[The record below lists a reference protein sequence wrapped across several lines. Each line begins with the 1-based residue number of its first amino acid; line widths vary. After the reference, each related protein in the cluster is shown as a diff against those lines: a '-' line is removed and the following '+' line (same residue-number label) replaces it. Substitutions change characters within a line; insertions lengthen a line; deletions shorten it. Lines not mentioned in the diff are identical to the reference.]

1 MINKRLL
8 IKNLL
13 AHNDESSFYDKKL
26 QINIG
31 SKEGKAKFLKHICA
45 LSNSN
50 PNNNSYIVIGVDDQY
65 NHIIGVD
72 FFDDSKIQ
80 NLINAYLSYPP
91 IIQYENIPFPH
102 LNDDKVVG
110 LVTIRPKE
118 SQEVTSLSKN
128 IWKYYGG
135 SVFFREGSMSMPKAI
150 DVQLTDSNSKIVSAI
165 EAHAQN
171 NIEYTL
177 DGVFDFMAQRE
188 DYDPKYKVFK
198 EYFVI
203 CWSGHKK
210 TIENQTFYSRVDI
223 ALINEQVRLF
233 YSTLDAVEISYN
245 KDSFEIIEY
254 VNLGLNGQN
263 TYFEL
268 EKTTITFGNNAAYS
282 IDSELLFSP
291 PQYDKKALHHIFNA
305 NNALMERLKQGAE
318 LTSAQTKDLM
328 NVPATYLICYF
339 NGIEAA
345 LTRLHSAKKLLYSY
359 SEEVYS
365 LYKES
370 MRILRKAKYN

>member
-26 QINIG
+26 QINIS

-80 NLINAYLSYPP
+80 NLINAYLRYPP

-102 LNDDKVVG
+102 LSDDKVVG

-118 SQEVTSLSKN
+118 TQEVTSLSKN

-135 SVFFREGSMSMPKAI
+135 SVFFREGSMSMPKVL
-150 DVQLTDSNSKIVSAI
+150 DTQLTDSNSEIVSAI

-188 DYDPKYKVFK
+188 DYNPKYKVFK
-198 EYFVI
+198 EYFVM

-233 YSTLDAVEISYN
+233 YSTLDAVEISYD

-254 VNLGLNGQN
+254 VNLGLNGEN
-263 TYFEL
+263 TYFKL

-291 PQYDKKALHHIFNA
+291 PQYDKKALYHIFNA
-305 NNALMERLKQGAE
+305 NNALMERLKQGAD
-318 LTSAQTKDLM
+318 LTPAQTKDLM

-345 LTRLHSAKKLLYSY
+345 LTRLQSAKKLLYSF
-359 SEEVYS
+359 SDDAHN

-370 MRILRKAKYN
+370 IRILRKAKYN

>member
-135 SVFFREGSMSMPKAI
+135 SVFFREGSMSMPKVI

-291 PQYDKKALHHIFNA
+291 PQYDKKALYHIFNA

-345 LTRLHSAKKLLYSY
+345 LTRLQSAKNLLYSY
-359 SEEVYS
+359 SEEAYS
-365 LYKES
+365 FYKES

>member
-26 QINIG
+26 QINIS

-128 IWKYYGG
+128 IWKYYRG
-135 SVFFREGSMSMPKAI
+135 SVFFREGSMSMPKVL
-150 DVQLTDSNSKIVSAI
+150 DTQLTDSNSEIVSAI

-188 DYDPKYKVFK
+188 DYNPKYKVFK
-198 EYFVI
+198 EYFVM

-233 YSTLDAVEISYN
+233 YSTLDAVEISYD

-254 VNLGLNGQN
+254 VNLGLNGEN
-263 TYFEL
+263 TYFKL

-291 PQYDKKALHHIFNA
+291 PQYDKKALYHIFNA
-305 NNALMERLKQGAE
+305 NNALMERLKQGAD
-318 LTSAQTKDLM
+318 LTPEQTKDLM

-345 LTRLHSAKKLLYSY
+345 LTRLQSAKKLLYSF
-359 SEEVYS
+359 SDDAHS

>member
-26 QINIG
+26 KINIS

-65 NHIIGVD
+65 SHIIGVD

-80 NLINAYLSYPP
+80 NLVNAYLSHPP

-102 LNDDKVVG
+102 LDNDKVVG

-118 SQEVTSLSKN
+118 SQEITSLRKN

-135 SVFFREGSMSMPKAI
+135 NVFFRDGSMSVPKVFDI
-150 DVQLTDSNSKIVSAI
+150 ELTDSNSEIVAAI
-165 EAHAQN
+165 ESHSRN

-177 DGVFDFMAQRE
+177 DGVFDFMTQRK
-188 DYDPKYKVFK
+188 DYNPTYKVFK
-198 EYFVI
+198 EYFVM
-203 CWSGHKK
+203 CWSGQKK
-210 TIENQTFYSRVDI
+210 KIKTQTFYSRVDI
-223 ALINEQVRLF
+223 ELINEQVRLF
-233 YSTLDAVEISYN
+233 YSTLDAVKLSYDN
-245 KDSFEIIEY
+245 DSFKIIEY
-254 VNLGLNGQN
+254 VNLGLNGKN
-263 TYFEL
+263 TYYQL
-268 EKTTITFGNNAAYS
+268 EETVITFGNNAIYS
-282 IDSELLFSP
+282 IDSKLLFKP
-291 PQYDKKALHHIFNA
+291 PQYDKKILHHIFNA
-305 NNALMERLKQGAE
+305 NNALIDRLKQGMK
-318 LTSAQTKDLM
+318 LTAAQLKDLK

-339 NGIEAA
+339 NGFDAA
-345 LTRLHSAKKLLYSY
+345 LSQLQAAKPLLYKHSD
-359 SEEVYS
+359 EVYA

-370 MRILRKAKYN
+370 IRILRKAKYS

>member
-26 QINIG
+26 QINIS

-128 IWKYYGG
+128 IWKYYRG
-135 SVFFREGSMSMPKAI
+135 SVFFREGSMSMPKVL
-150 DVQLTDSNSKIVSAI
+150 DTQLTDSNSEIVSAI

-188 DYDPKYKVFK
+188 DYNPKYKVFK
-198 EYFVI
+198 EYFVM

-233 YSTLDAVEISYN
+233 YSTLDAVEISYD

-254 VNLGLNGQN
+254 VNLGLNGEN
-263 TYFEL
+263 TYFKL

-291 PQYDKKALHHIFNA
+291 PQYDKKALYHIFNT
-305 NNALMERLKQGAE
+305 NNALMERLKQGAD
-318 LTSAQTKDLM
+318 LTPEQTKDLM

-345 LTRLHSAKKLLYSY
+345 LTRLQSAKKLLYSF
-359 SEEVYS
+359 SDDAHS

>member
-26 QINIG
+26 QINIS

-128 IWKYYGG
+128 IWKYYRG
-135 SVFFREGSMSMPKAI
+135 SVFFREGSISMPKVVDI
-150 DVQLTDSNSKIVSAI
+150 ELTDSNSEIVSAI

-188 DYDPKYKVFK
+188 DYNPKYKVFK
-198 EYFVI
+198 EYFVM

-233 YSTLDAVEISYN
+233 YSTLDAVEISYD

-254 VNLGLNGQN
+254 VNLGLNGEN
-263 TYFEL
+263 TYFKL

-291 PQYDKKALHHIFNA
+291 PQYDKKALYHIFNA
-305 NNALMERLKQGAE
+305 NNALMERLKQGAD
-318 LTSAQTKDLM
+318 LTPAQTKDLM

-345 LTRLHSAKKLLYSY
+345 LTRLQSAKKLLYSF
-359 SEEVYS
+359 SDDAHS

>member
-135 SVFFREGSMSMPKAI
+135 SVFFREGSMSMPKVI

-345 LTRLHSAKKLLYSY
+345 LTRLQSAKNLLYSY

-365 LYKES
+365 FYKES

>member
-26 QINIG
+26 QINIS

-128 IWKYYGG
+128 IWKYYRG
-135 SVFFREGSMSMPKAI
+135 SVFFREGSISMPKVVDI
-150 DVQLTDSNSKIVSAI
+150 ELTDSNSEIVSAI

-188 DYDPKYKVFK
+188 DYNPKYKVFK

-210 TIENQTFYSRVDI
+210 TIETQTFYSRVDI

-254 VNLGLNGQN
+254 VNLGLNGEN
-263 TYFEL
+263 TYFKL

-282 IDSELLFSP
+282 IGSELLFSP
-291 PQYDKKALHHIFNA
+291 PQYDKKAFAPYI
-305 NNALMERLKQGAE
+305 
-318 LTSAQTKDLM
+318 
-328 NVPATYLICYF
+328 
-339 NGIEAA
+339 
-345 LTRLHSAKKLLYSY
+345 
-359 SEEVYS
+359 
-365 LYKES
+365 
-370 MRILRKAKYN
+370 

>member
-26 QINIG
+26 QINIS

-128 IWKYYGG
+128 IWKYYRG
-135 SVFFREGSMSMPKAI
+135 SVFFREGSISMPKVVDI
-150 DVQLTDSNSKIVSAI
+150 ELTDSNSEIVSAI

-254 VNLGLNGQN
+254 VNLGLNGEN
-263 TYFEL
+263 TYFKL

-282 IDSELLFSP
+282 IDSKLLFSP

-305 NNALMERLKQGAE
+305 NNALMERLKQGAD
-318 LTSAQTKDLM
+318 LTSAQTKDLK

-345 LTRLHSAKKLLYSY
+345 LTRLQAAKPLLHKHSDA
-359 SEEVYS
+359 VYA

>member
-26 QINIG
+26 QINIS

-128 IWKYYGG
+128 IWKYYRG
-135 SVFFREGSMSMPKAI
+135 SVFFREGSISMPKVVDI
-150 DVQLTDSNSKIVSAI
+150 ELTDSNSEIVSAI

-188 DYDPKYKVFK
+188 DYNPKYKVFK

-245 KDSFEIIEY
+245 KDSFEITEY
-254 VNLGLNGQN
+254 VNLGLNEEN
-263 TYFEL
+263 TYFKL

-282 IDSELLFSP
+282 IGSELLFSP

-305 NNALMERLKQGAE
+305 NNALMERLKQGAD
-318 LTSAQTKDLM
+318 LTSAQIKDLK

-345 LTRLHSAKKLLYSY
+345 LTRLQAAKPLLHKHSDA
-359 SEEVYS
+359 VYA

>member
-26 QINIG
+26 QINIS

-128 IWKYYGG
+128 IWKYYRG
-135 SVFFREGSMSMPKAI
+135 SVFFREGSISMPKVVDI
-150 DVQLTDSNSKIVSAI
+150 ELTDSNSEIVSAI

-188 DYDPKYKVFK
+188 DYNPKYKVFK

-254 VNLGLNGQN
+254 VNLGLNEEN
-263 TYFEL
+263 TYFKL

-305 NNALMERLKQGAE
+305 NNALMERLKQGAD
-318 LTSAQTKDLM
+318 LTSAQTKDLK

-345 LTRLHSAKKLLYSY
+345 LTRLQAAKPLLHKHSDA
-359 SEEVYS
+359 VYA

>member
-26 QINIG
+26 QINIS

-128 IWKYYGG
+128 IWKYYRG
-135 SVFFREGSMSMPKAI
+135 SVFFREGSISMPKVVDI
-150 DVQLTDSNSKIVSAI
+150 ELTDSNSEIVSAI

-188 DYDPKYKVFK
+188 DYNPKYKVFK

-210 TIENQTFYSRVDI
+210 TFENQTFYSRVDI

-254 VNLGLNGQN
+254 VNLGLNGEN
-263 TYFEL
+263 TYFKL

-282 IDSELLFSP
+282 IGSELLFSP

-305 NNALMERLKQGAE
+305 NNALMERLKQGAD
-318 LTSAQTKDLM
+318 LTSAQIKDLK

-345 LTRLHSAKKLLYSY
+345 LTRLQAAKPLLHKHSDA
-359 SEEVYS
+359 VYA

>member
-26 QINIG
+26 QINIS

-102 LNDDKVVG
+102 LSDDKVVG

-118 SQEVTSLSKN
+118 TQEVTSLSKN

-135 SVFFREGSMSMPKAI
+135 SVFFREGSMSMPKVL
-150 DVQLTDSNSKIVSAI
+150 DTQLTDSNSEIVSAI

-188 DYDPKYKVFK
+188 DYNPKYKVFK
-198 EYFVI
+198 EYFVM

-233 YSTLDAVEISYN
+233 YSTLDAVEISYD

-254 VNLGLNGQN
+254 VNLGLNGEN
-263 TYFEL
+263 TYFKL

-291 PQYDKKALHHIFNA
+291 PQYDKKALYHIFNA
-305 NNALMERLKQGAE
+305 NNALMERLKQGAD
-318 LTSAQTKDLM
+318 LTPEQTKDLM

-345 LTRLHSAKKLLYSY
+345 LTRLQLAKKLLYSF
-359 SEEVYS
+359 SDDAHS

>member
-26 QINIG
+26 QINIS

-128 IWKYYGG
+128 IWKYFRG
-135 SVFFREGSMSMPKAI
+135 SVFFREGSISMPKGVDI
-150 DVQLTDSNSKIVSAI
+150 ELTDSNSEIVSAI

-254 VNLGLNGQN
+254 VNLGLNEEN
-263 TYFEL
+263 TYFKL

-305 NNALMERLKQGAE
+305 NNALMERLKQGAD
-318 LTSAQTKDLM
+318 LTSAQTKDLK

-345 LTRLHSAKKLLYSY
+345 LTRLQAAKPLLHKHSDA
-359 SEEVYS
+359 VYA

>member
-26 QINIG
+26 QINIS

-128 IWKYYGG
+128 IWKYYRG
-135 SVFFREGSMSMPKAI
+135 SVFFREGSISMPKVVDI
-150 DVQLTDSNSKIVSAI
+150 ELTDSNSEIVSAI

-188 DYDPKYKVFK
+188 DYNPKYKVFK

-254 VNLGLNGQN
+254 VNLGLNGEN
-263 TYFEL
+263 TYFKL

-282 IDSELLFSP
+282 IGSELLFSP

-305 NNALMERLKQGAE
+305 NNALMERLKQGAD
-318 LTSAQTKDLM
+318 LTSAQTKDLK

-345 LTRLHSAKKLLYSY
+345 LTRLQAAKPLLHKHSDA
-359 SEEVYS
+359 VYA

>member
-13 AHNDESSFYDKKL
+13 AHNDECSFYDKKL
-26 QINIG
+26 QINIT
-31 SKEGKAKFLKHICA
+31 SKEGKAKFLKHVCA

-50 PNNNSYIVIGVDDQY
+50 PASNSYIVIGVDDQY

-80 NLINAYLSYPP
+80 NLINAYLSAPP
-91 IIQYENIPFPH
+91 VIQYENIPFPH
-102 LNDDKVVG
+102 LNEDKVVG
-110 LVTIRPKE
+110 LVTIRAKE
-118 SQEVTSLSKN
+118 ALEITSLRKN

-135 SVFFREGSMSMPKAI
+135 AVFFREGSISMPKVFDI
-150 DVQLTDSNSKIVSAI
+150 ELTDSNSEIVSAI
-165 EAHAQN
+165 ESHAQN

-198 EYFVI
+198 EYFVM
-203 CWSGHKK
+203 CWSGKRK
-210 TIENQTFYSRVDI
+210 RIENQTFYSRVDI

-233 YSTLDAVEISYN
+233 YSTLDAVEISYDKN
-245 KDSFEIIEY
+245 SFEIVEY
-254 VNLGLNGQN
+254 VNLGLNGKN
-263 TYFEL
+263 TYFKL
-268 EKTTITFGNNAAYS
+268 EKTTITFGNNATYS

-291 PQYDKKALHHIFNA
+291 PQYDKKILHHILNA
-305 NNALMERLKQGAE
+305 NNALMDRLKQGSE
-318 LTSAQTKDLM
+318 LTTGQIKDLK

-345 LTRLHSAKKLLYSY
+345 LVQLQAAKALLYNHSD
-359 SEEVYS
+359 EVYG

-370 MRILRKAKYN
+370 MRILRKAKYS

>member
-26 QINIG
+26 QINIS

-102 LNDDKVVG
+102 LSDDKVVG

-118 SQEVTSLSKN
+118 TQEATSLSKN

-135 SVFFREGSMSMPKAI
+135 SVFFREGSMSMPKVL
-150 DVQLTDSNSKIVSAI
+150 DTQLTDSNSEIVSAI

-188 DYDPKYKVFK
+188 DYNPKYKVFK
-198 EYFVI
+198 EYFVM

-233 YSTLDAVEISYN
+233 YSTLDAVEISYD

-254 VNLGLNGQN
+254 VNLGLNGEN
-263 TYFEL
+263 TYFKL

-291 PQYDKKALHHIFNA
+291 PQYDKKALYHIFNA
-305 NNALMERLKQGAE
+305 NNALMERLKQGAD
-318 LTSAQTKDLM
+318 LTPAQTKDLM

-345 LTRLHSAKKLLYSY
+345 LTRLQSAKKLLYSF
-359 SEEVYS
+359 SDDAHS

>member
-26 QINIG
+26 QINIS

-80 NLINAYLSYPP
+80 NLINAYLRYPP
-91 IIQYENIPFPH
+91 IIQHENIPFPH
-102 LNDDKVVG
+102 LSDDKVVG

-118 SQEVTSLSKN
+118 TQEVTSLSKN

-135 SVFFREGSMSMPKAI
+135 SVFFREGSMSMPKVL
-150 DVQLTDSNSKIVSAI
+150 DTQLTDSNSEIVSAI

-188 DYDPKYKVFK
+188 DYNPKYKVFK
-198 EYFVI
+198 EYFVM

-233 YSTLDAVEISYN
+233 YSTLDAVEISYD

-254 VNLGLNGQN
+254 VNLGLNGEN
-263 TYFEL
+263 TYFKL

-291 PQYDKKALHHIFNA
+291 PQYDKKALYHIFNA
-305 NNALMERLKQGAE
+305 NNALMERLKQGAD
-318 LTSAQTKDLM
+318 LTPAQTKDLM

-345 LTRLHSAKKLLYSY
+345 LTRLQSAKKLLYSF
-359 SEEVYS
+359 SDDAHS

>member
-26 QINIG
+26 QINIS

-128 IWKYYGG
+128 IWKYFRG
-135 SVFFREGSMSMPKAI
+135 SIFFREGSISMPKVVDI
-150 DVQLTDSNSKIVSAI
+150 ELTDSNSEIVSAI

-188 DYDPKYKVFK
+188 DYNPKYKVFK

-254 VNLGLNGQN
+254 VNLGLNGEN
-263 TYFEL
+263 TYFKL

-282 IDSELLFSP
+282 IGSELLFSP

-305 NNALMERLKQGAE
+305 NNALMERLKQGAD
-318 LTSAQTKDLM
+318 LTSAQIKDLK

-345 LTRLHSAKKLLYSY
+345 LTRLQAAKPLLHKHSDA
-359 SEEVYS
+359 VYA

>member
-26 QINIG
+26 QINIS

-118 SQEVTSLSKN
+118 SLKVTSLSKN
-128 IWKYYGG
+128 IWKYYRG
-135 SVFFREGSMSMPKAI
+135 SVFFREGSISMPKVVDI
-150 DVQLTDSNSKIVSAI
+150 ELTDSNSEIVSAI

-188 DYDPKYKVFK
+188 DYNPKYKVFK

-254 VNLGLNGQN
+254 VNLGLNGEN
-263 TYFEL
+263 TYFKL

-282 IDSELLFSP
+282 IGSELLFSP

-305 NNALMERLKQGAE
+305 NNALMERLKQGTD
-318 LTSAQTKDLM
+318 LTSAQIKDLK

-345 LTRLHSAKKLLYSY
+345 LTRLQAAKPLLHKHSDA
-359 SEEVYS
+359 VYA

>member
-26 QINIG
+26 QINIS

-128 IWKYYGG
+128 IWKYYRG
-135 SVFFREGSMSMPKAI
+135 SVFFREGSISMPKVVDI
-150 DVQLTDSNSKIVSAI
+150 ELTDSNSEIVSAI

-188 DYDPKYKVFK
+188 DYNPKYKVFK

-254 VNLGLNGQN
+254 VNLGLNGEN
-263 TYFEL
+263 TYFKL

-305 NNALMERLKQGAE
+305 NNALMERLKQGAD
-318 LTSAQTKDLM
+318 LTSAQTKDLK

-345 LTRLHSAKKLLYSY
+345 LTRLQAAKPLLHKHSDA
-359 SEEVYS
+359 VYA

>member
-345 LTRLHSAKKLLYSY
+345 LTRLQSAKKLLYSY

-365 LYKES
+365 FYKES

>member
-26 QINIG
+26 QINIS

-118 SQEVTSLSKN
+118 SQEVTYLSKN
-128 IWKYYGG
+128 IWKYYRG
-135 SVFFREGSMSMPKAI
+135 SVFFREGSISMPKVVDI
-150 DVQLTDSNSKIVSAI
+150 ELTDSNSEIVSAI

-188 DYDPKYKVFK
+188 DYNPKYKVFK

-254 VNLGLNGQN
+254 VNLGLNGEN
-263 TYFEL
+263 TYFKL

-282 IDSELLFSP
+282 IGSELLFSP

-305 NNALMERLKQGAE
+305 NNALMERLKQGAD
-318 LTSAQTKDLM
+318 LTSAQTKDLK

-345 LTRLHSAKKLLYSY
+345 LTRLQAAKPLLHKHSDA
-359 SEEVYS
+359 VYA

>member
-26 QINIG
+26 QINIS

-128 IWKYYGG
+128 IWKYFRG
-135 SVFFREGSMSMPKAI
+135 SVFFREGSMSMPKGVDI
-150 DVQLTDSNSKIVSAI
+150 ELTDSNSEIVSAI

-188 DYDPKYKVFK
+188 DYNPKYKVFK

-254 VNLGLNGQN
+254 VNLGLNGEN
-263 TYFEL
+263 TYFKL

-282 IDSELLFSP
+282 IGSELLFSP

-305 NNALMERLKQGAE
+305 NNALMERLKQGAD
-318 LTSAQTKDLM
+318 LTSVQIKDLK

-345 LTRLHSAKKLLYSY
+345 LTRLQAAKPLLHKHSDA
-359 SEEVYS
+359 VYA